1 MHNKV
6 LLVENNDDTREYMKI
21 LLELSDYE
29 VLEATNGKEAVN
41 LAQTNFLDL
50 VLMDILLPEMD
61 GLAATK
67 LIRKSEESTHIPIIA
82 VTAFGQFFQKPA
94 LAAGC
99 NDLITK
105 PINFGRF
112 DAILKKYLPLE
123 K

>member
-67 LIRKSEESTHIPIIA
+67 LIRKSEQATHIPIIA
-82 VTAFGQFFQKPA
+82 VTAFGQFFQEPA
-94 LAAGC
+94 LEAGC
-99 NDLITK
+99 NDMITK
-105 PINFGRF
+105 PINFSRF

-123 K
+123 S

>member
-29 VLEATNGKEAVN
+29 VLEAKNGKEAVN

-50 VLMDILLPEMD
+50 ILMDILLPVMD

-67 LIRKSEESTHIPIIA
+67 LIRKSEDTTAVPIIA
-82 VTAFGQFFQKPA
+82 VTAFGQFFEQPA
-94 LAAGC
+94 FEAGC

-105 PINFGRF
+105 PINYSRF
-112 DAILKKYLPLE
+112 DAVLKKYLPLE